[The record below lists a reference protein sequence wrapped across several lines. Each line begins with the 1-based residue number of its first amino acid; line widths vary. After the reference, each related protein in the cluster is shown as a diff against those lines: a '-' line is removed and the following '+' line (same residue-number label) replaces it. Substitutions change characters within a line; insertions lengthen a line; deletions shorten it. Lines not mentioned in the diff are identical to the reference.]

1 MSDGNK
7 QRSPQ
12 GLKEQRARRQRVN
25 RIKTGI
31 LLFIAIWMSVCMVLN
46 IYLMVRVSS
55 LQSQIEIL
63 AEKMVAS
70 TQLPESQETMDTIES
85 EKTQEESIDT
95 DEAIIENSEDTETTE
110 EASLVQPN
118 TAIRER
124 LELEDNLRSPE
135 DPMTVYLTFD
145 DGPSENTPEI
155 LEILKAHNVKV
166 TFFVTGKEEEELK
179 GWYERIVA
187 DGHTLGM
194 HSYSH
199 KYSTIYESVD
209 AFAADFEALRDYVK
223 ELTGVDCKYYRFPGG
238 SSNTVSKNY
247 CEGIMTNAVEY
258 FSSTDFVYFDWNVDS
273 QDAGGTTTPDGVF
286 ENVTS
291 SIKPSRNNI
300 VLMHG
305 HVTRFGSPLSPTD
318 CYNLC
323 DEKYKKII
331 AFNKKGRFSLLQR
344 KADSNTEEAKK
355 FFKYGIFFE
364 KPPIL
369 TKNPLKKWLVKTFA
383 NSQKLYEN
391 WIKYFVEKPNINF
404 KYFSTMFK

>member
-155 LEILKAHNVKV
+155 LEILKAHNVKA

-179 GWYERIVA
+179 GWYEQIVA

-238 SSNTVSKNY
+238 SSNQVSNADMNEFIDY
-247 CEGIMTNAVEY
+247 LGEQGMTY
-258 FSSTDFVYFDWNVDS
+258 YDWNVVCGDATS
-273 QDAGGTTTPDGVF
+273 QIYTADELVD
-286 ENVTS
+286 NVMKDVVKYKYS
-291 SIKPSRNNI
+291 V
-300 VLMHG
+300 VLMHDA
-305 HVTRFGSPLSPTD
+305 T
-318 CYNLC
+318 
-323 DEKYKKII
+323 EKDTTVE
-331 AFNKKGRFSLLQR
+331 ALDALLQQLE
-344 KADSNTEEAKK
+344 AMNVEILPITEDSPVIHHN
-355 FFKYGIFFE
+355 
-364 KPPIL
+364 L
-369 TKNPLKKWLVKTFA
+369 N
-383 NSQKLYEN
+383 
-391 WIKYFVEKPNINF
+391 
-404 KYFSTMFK
+404 